1 MIKRGYGAASRGLW
15 RRLSLVLRS
24 CRPLESSNGWH
35 NKCSHAPK
43 HIWAQFKGN
52 IRDTGCNIM
61 IKRVFTIFILTLLL
75 LFSSPVYSLDTSSK
89 TLEKYTKKIS
99 NKFTRTYCN
108 TTKFGI
114 SYDGALAFAI
124 GETNK
129 EFKNN
134 KLNKLIDY
142 SLLKNSIV
150 NDLENNCQVYDFAIT
165 SLENLKFN

>member
-1 MIKRGYGAASRGLW
+1 
-15 RRLSLVLRS
+15 
-24 CRPLESSNGWH
+24 
-35 NKCSHAPK
+35 
-43 HIWAQFKGN
+43 
-52 IRDTGCNIM
+52 M

-75 LFSSPVYSLDTSSK
+75 LFSSPVYSLDTSSI

-108 TTKFGI
+108 STKFGI
-114 SYDGALAFAI
+114 SYEGALAFAI

-142 SLLKNSIV
+142 SLLKISIV
-150 NDLENNCQVYDFAIT
+150 NDLKNNCQVYDFAT
-165 SLENLKFN
+165 SNLENLKLN

>member
-1 MIKRGYGAASRGLW
+1 
-15 RRLSLVLRS
+15 
-24 CRPLESSNGWH
+24 
-35 NKCSHAPK
+35 
-43 HIWAQFKGN
+43 
-52 IRDTGCNIM
+52 M

-75 LFSSPVYSLDTSSK
+75 LFSIPVYSLDSSSK

-114 SYDGALAFAI
+114 SYEGALAFAI

-134 KLNKLIDY
+134 KLNKLID
-142 SLLKNSIV
+142 SSFLKNSIV
-150 NDLENNCQVYDFAIT
+150 NDLENNCEVYDFEI
-165 SLENLKFN
+165 SNLKNLKYN

>member
-1 MIKRGYGAASRGLW
+1 MA
-15 RRLSLVLRS
+15 
-24 CRPLESSNGWH
+24 
-35 NKCSHAPK
+35 
-43 HIWAQFKGN
+43 
-52 IRDTGCNIM
+52 
-61 IKRVFTIFILTLLL
+61 KRVFTTFTLTLLL
-75 LFSSPVYSLDTSSK
+75 LVSSPVYSLDTASI

-108 TTKFGI
+108 TSKFGI
-114 SYDGALAFAI
+114 SYEGALAFSI

-150 NDLENNCQVYDFAIT
+150 NDLENNCQVYDFAI
-165 SLENLKFN
+165 SGLESLKFN

>member
-1 MIKRGYGAASRGLW
+1 
-15 RRLSLVLRS
+15 
-24 CRPLESSNGWH
+24 
-35 NKCSHAPK
+35 
-43 HIWAQFKGN
+43 
-52 IRDTGCNIM
+52 M
-61 IKRVFTIFILTLLL
+61 IKRVFAIFTLTLLF
-75 LFSSPVYSLDTSSK
+75 LFSNPVYSLDNSST

-134 KLNKLIDY
+134 KLNKFIDY

-150 NDLENNCQVYDFAIT
+150 NDLENNCQVYDFAI
-165 SLENLKFN
+165 SKLENLKFN

>member
-1 MIKRGYGAASRGLW
+1 
-15 RRLSLVLRS
+15 
-24 CRPLESSNGWH
+24 
-35 NKCSHAPK
+35 
-43 HIWAQFKGN
+43 
-52 IRDTGCNIM
+52 M

-75 LFSSPVYSLDTSSK
+75 LFSSPVSSLDISSK
-89 TLEKYTKKIS
+89 TLAKYTKKIS

-108 TTKFGI
+108 TYKFGI
-114 SYDGALAFAI
+114 SYEGALAFAI

-150 NDLENNCQVYDFAIT
+150 NDLENNCQVYDFAIGN
-165 SLENLKFN
+165 LENLKFN

>member
-1 MIKRGYGAASRGLW
+1 
-15 RRLSLVLRS
+15 
-24 CRPLESSNGWH
+24 
-35 NKCSHAPK
+35 
-43 HIWAQFKGN
+43 
-52 IRDTGCNIM
+52 M
-61 IKRVFTIFILTLLL
+61 IKRVFAIFSLILLF

-89 TLEKYTKKIS
+89 TLEKYTKRIS

-114 SYDGALAFAI
+114 SYEGALAFAI

-150 NDLENNCQVYDFAIT
+150 NDLENNCQVYDFDI
-165 SLENLKFN
+165 SNLENLQFN

>member
-1 MIKRGYGAASRGLW
+1 
-15 RRLSLVLRS
+15 
-24 CRPLESSNGWH
+24 
-35 NKCSHAPK
+35 
-43 HIWAQFKGN
+43 
-52 IRDTGCNIM
+52 M
-61 IKRVFTIFILTLLL
+61 IKRVFSLLILTLVI
-75 LFSSPVYSLDTSSK
+75 LFSSPVYSLDSSSQAV
-89 TLEKYTKKIS
+89 EKYTQKIS

-114 SYDGALAFAI
+114 SYEGALAFAI

-134 KLNKLIDY
+134 KLNKFIDY

-150 NDLENNCQVYDFAIT
+150 NDLENNCQVYDFDII

>member
-1 MIKRGYGAASRGLW
+1 
-15 RRLSLVLRS
+15 
-24 CRPLESSNGWH
+24 
-35 NKCSHAPK
+35 
-43 HIWAQFKGN
+43 
-52 IRDTGCNIM
+52 M
-61 IKRVFTIFILTLLL
+61 IKRVFAIFTLTLLF

-99 NKFTRTYCN
+99 SKFTRTYCN
-108 TTKFGI
+108 TTNFGI
-114 SYDGALAFAI
+114 SFEGALAFAI

-150 NDLENNCQVYDFAIT
+150 NDLENNCQVYDFDI
-165 SLENLKFN
+165 SNLENLKFN

>member
-1 MIKRGYGAASRGLW
+1 
-15 RRLSLVLRS
+15 
-24 CRPLESSNGWH
+24 
-35 NKCSHAPK
+35 
-43 HIWAQFKGN
+43 
-52 IRDTGCNIM
+52 M
-61 IKRVFTIFILTLLL
+61 IKRVFTIFILSLLF

-89 TLEKYTKKIS
+89 TLEKYTRKIS

-114 SYDGALAFAI
+114 SYEGALAFAI

-142 SLLKNSIV
+142 SLVKNSIV
-150 NDLENNCQVYDFAIT
+150 NDLENNCQVYDFDI
-165 SLENLKFN
+165 SKLENLKFN

>member
-1 MIKRGYGAASRGLW
+1 MIKS
-15 RRLSLVLRS
+15 
-24 CRPLESSNGWH
+24 
-35 NKCSHAPK
+35 
-43 HIWAQFKGN
+43 
-52 IRDTGCNIM
+52 
-61 IKRVFTIFILTLLL
+61 VFAIFSLTLLF
-75 LFSSPVYSLDTSSK
+75 LFSNPVYSLDTSFK

-99 NKFTRTYCN
+99 NKFTKTYCN

-114 SYDGALAFAI
+114 SYEGALAFAI

-150 NDLENNCQVYDFAIT
+150 NDLENNCRVYDFAL
-165 SLENLKFN
+165 SNLEKLKFN

>member
-1 MIKRGYGAASRGLW
+1 
-15 RRLSLVLRS
+15 
-24 CRPLESSNGWH
+24 
-35 NKCSHAPK
+35 
-43 HIWAQFKGN
+43 
-52 IRDTGCNIM
+52 M
-61 IKRVFTIFILTLLL
+61 IKRVFTIFILTFLL
-75 LFSSPVYSLDTSSK
+75 LFNSPVYSLNTSSE
-89 TLEKYTKKIS
+89 TIEKYTKRIS

-114 SYDGALAFAI
+114 SYEGALAFAI

-150 NDLENNCQVYDFAIT
+150 NDLENNCQVYDFAIS
-165 SLENLKFN
+165 SLEKLKFN

>member
-1 MIKRGYGAASRGLW
+1 MAKS
-15 RRLSLVLRS
+15 
-24 CRPLESSNGWH
+24 
-35 NKCSHAPK
+35 
-43 HIWAQFKGN
+43 
-52 IRDTGCNIM
+52 
-61 IKRVFTIFILTLLL
+61 VFTIFILILLL
-75 LFSSPVYSLDTSSK
+75 LFSSPVYSIDTSFE

-114 SYDGALAFAI
+114 SDEGALAFAI

-150 NDLENNCQVYDFAIT
+150 NDIVNN
-165 SLENLKFN
+165 

>member
-1 MIKRGYGAASRGLW
+1 
-15 RRLSLVLRS
+15 
-24 CRPLESSNGWH
+24 
-35 NKCSHAPK
+35 
-43 HIWAQFKGN
+43 
-52 IRDTGCNIM
+52 M
-61 IKRVFTIFILTLLL
+61 IKRVFAIFTLTLLF

-114 SYDGALAFAI
+114 SYEGALAFAI

-134 KLNKLIDY
+134 KFNNLLDY
-142 SLLKNSIV
+142 SSLKNSIV
-150 NDLENNCQVYDFAIT
+150 SDLANNCQVYDFAI
-165 SLENLKFN
+165 SKLENLKFN

>member
-1 MIKRGYGAASRGLW
+1 
-15 RRLSLVLRS
+15 
-24 CRPLESSNGWH
+24 
-35 NKCSHAPK
+35 
-43 HIWAQFKGN
+43 
-52 IRDTGCNIM
+52 M

-75 LFSSPVYSLDTSSK
+75 LFSSPVYSLDTSSR

-108 TTKFGI
+108 TSKFGI
-114 SYDGALAFAI
+114 SYEGALAFAI

-134 KLNKLIDY
+134 KLNKSIDY

-150 NDLENNCQVYDFAIT
+150 NDLQNNCQVYDFAIT
-165 SLENLKFN
+165 KLENLKFN

>member
-1 MIKRGYGAASRGLW
+1 
-15 RRLSLVLRS
+15 
-24 CRPLESSNGWH
+24 
-35 NKCSHAPK
+35 
-43 HIWAQFKGN
+43 
-52 IRDTGCNIM
+52 M
-61 IKRVFTIFILTLLL
+61 IKRVFAIFTLTLLF

-114 SYDGALAFAI
+114 SYEGALAFAI

-150 NDLENNCQVYDFAIT
+150 NDLENNCLVYDFEI
-165 SLENLKFN
+165 SNLENLKFN